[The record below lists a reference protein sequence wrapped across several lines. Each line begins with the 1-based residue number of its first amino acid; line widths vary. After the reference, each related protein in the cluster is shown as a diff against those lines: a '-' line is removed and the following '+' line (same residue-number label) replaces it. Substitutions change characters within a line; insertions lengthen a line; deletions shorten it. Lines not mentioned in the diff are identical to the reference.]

1 MDKREV
7 MCAMYWKKKGCEW
20 SERKHLQA
28 QSCQKADTREEE
40 AEETEIVTKR
50 IVIQEAKKQRG

>member
-1 MDKREV
+1 
-7 MCAMYWKKKGCEW
+7 MYWKKKGCAR

-28 QSCQKADTREEE
+28 QSCQKADMREE

-50 IVIQEAKKQRG
+50 IAIQEAKKQRG

>member
-1 MDKREV
+1 MY
-7 MCAMYWKKKGCEW
+7 AMYRKKKGCER
-20 SERKHLQA
+20 SERKHPQT

-50 IVIQEAKKQRG
+50 IAIQEAKKQRE

>member
-1 MDKREV
+1 MY
-7 MCAMYWKKKGCEW
+7 AMYWKEKGCER

-50 IVIQEAKKQRG
+50 IAIQEAKKQRE